1 MKLSIFRNISPP
13 KEIHRKVSCAI
24 PSHFSSDNREK
35 TSFLL
40 EDMKPI
46 SPVHGGDDFD
56 EYGKNVDKSAPE
68 EKKQNLSQMWLQGDL
83 VEEWNFYN

>member
-1 MKLSIFRNISPP
+1 
-13 KEIHRKVSCAI
+13 
-24 PSHFSSDNREK
+24 
-35 TSFLL
+35 
-40 EDMKPI
+40 MKPI